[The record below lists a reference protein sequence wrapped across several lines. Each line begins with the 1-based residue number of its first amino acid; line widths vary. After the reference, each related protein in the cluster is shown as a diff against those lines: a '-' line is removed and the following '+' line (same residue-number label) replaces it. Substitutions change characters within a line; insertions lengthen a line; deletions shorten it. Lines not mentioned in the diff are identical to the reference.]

1 MEVITKM
8 EKNRENQESDDKMVK
23 KKSSFQKA
31 IMAIFGV
38 MIAYT
43 SQYTPDP
50 VVKTATLFFG
60 MFIVLYAVIK

>member
-1 MEVITKM
+1 M
-8 EKNRENQESDDKMVK
+8 EKEEKKELDKKMLK

-50 VVKTATLFFG
+50 VVRTATLFLG
-60 MFIVLYAVIK
+60 MFVVLYAVIR